1 MKKEAEQLI
10 VRRHS
15 RIECDIEGQLRIAE
29 DDAQQ
34 IVFSR
39 SITNADGSVGVRVV
53 DCSQG
58 GLGLESSV
66 YLPHGS
72 HVIVEIDPGNIEGVQ
87 KILTFHLRVQRGS
100 MVARSPRYYIGTLF
114 LAEGTSDQ
122 AIEQLMASSSQS
134 HQPPQD
140 ASNTAGQIS
149 ENTSIPSAEES

>member
-15 RIECDIEGQLRIAE
+15 RIKCDIEGQLRIAE

-34 IVFSR
+34 VVFSR
-39 SITNADGSVGVRVV
+39 SVTHADGSVGVRVV

-58 GLGLESSV
+58 GMGLESAV
-66 YLPHGS
+66 YLPRRS
-72 HVIVEIDPGNIEGVQ
+72 HVSVENNPGNIDGVQ
-87 KILTFHLRVQRGS
+87 KIWTFHLRVHRGS
-100 MVARSPRYYIGTLF
+100 MLARSPRYYIGTLL

-134 HQPPQD
+134 HHPPQD